1 MSRFIRNNS
10 NKKNKE
16 KKRNRKYLQKQD
28 PTPQQMFY
36 EIQCSEGIINFME
49 KEGREYSKLRRRIQ
63 KIVKLLIQ
71 ARNKLLNTYKDLE
84 KFIENSLYYNSYTR
98 DDLINFY
105 ETFEKVK
112 GTPHFKN
119 HNLWEIPKKAHK
131 NDYYEDCELT
141 EEEIDDPNTSSDILA
156 PDPVALAS
164 QMIAPFEKQVD
175 SSLQLSLQK

>member
-84 KFIENSLYYNSYTR
+84 KFIENSSYYNSYTR

-105 ETFEKVK
+105 EIFEKIK
-112 GTPHFKN
+112 GTSHFKN
-119 HNLWEIPKKAHK
+119 HKLWKIPKKVHK

-141 EEEIDDPNTSSDILA
+141 EEEVDEPHIPSEFLA
-156 PDPVALAS
+156 PDSVASAS
-164 QMIAPFEKQVD
+164 QMIASIKKHED
-175 SSLQLSLQK
+175 SYP